1 MNTISEVIKNIG
13 NVAIWTVFTLILLGK
28 FNINIGPLLAGA
40 GIIGFA
46 IGFGTQELIK
56 DYVSGFFIIMENQIR
71 TGDTVIING
80 ITGVVEKIHMR
91 TTTLR
96 DVSGTVHIF
105 QNGKISSLSNMTKE
119 WSAAVIEI
127 GVAYKENTD
136 HVAKVLSQ
144 IGEDMQKSPE

>member
-1 MNTISEVIKNIG
+1 M
-13 NVAIWTVFTLILLGK
+13 
-28 FNINIGPLLAGA
+28 AGA